1 METDFKKKL
10 KIKYNLKF
18 FFHIFFIFIKK
29 FRIIQYLKKNKANYE
44 SLFKSLFSAFL
55 NSNKLKLNCELKF

>member
-18 FFHIFFIFIKK
+18 LFHIFFIFIKK

-44 SLFKSLFSAFL
+44 SLFKRNPYISELFGIP
-55 NSNKLKLNCELKF
+55 KF